1 MTVLFMNSEHQPFP
15 AQQLHNIKPTQI
27 GMCFAGIIPEWRTII
42 VRWYLL
48 GRESH
53 FVLNVCLLVYFLYS
67 SGCRMTI
74 CMWVALIRLREDFHF
89 GGYFS
94 LYTCMKFW
102 TINKIYVKKFIWK
115 IKQCKIILKFSAV
128 FQNPNV
134 ENLLIMTILGRL
146 RITLGYWY
154 HSDNLPYIMSQSCE
168 ASL

>member
-15 AQQLHNIKPTQI
+15 AQQPHNIKPTQI

-89 GGYFS
+89 GGYLS

-102 TINKIYVKKFIWK
+102 TINKIYVKKIHLKDKVMQDNFKVLCSFPESKCWK
-115 IKQCKIILKFSAV
+115 LVNNDNSWPTQDHSW
-128 FQNPNV
+128 
-134 ENLLIMTILGRL
+134 LLVPF
-146 RITLGYWY
+146 W
-154 HSDNLPYIMSQSCE
+154 
-168 ASL
+168 